1 MDGLF
6 ENARLFQTLIEN
18 LEEGVYVTDTERRI
32 QYWNKGAEKIAGFS
46 PDEVLGRCC
55 SDDILMHTDDM
66 GRTLCRGFCPLAA
79 TMQDRTQRNAKVYLH
94 HKQGHRVPVMVATL
108 PIYDDAESVTGG
120 MEIFHEAT
128 EIMSALAQ
136 IEELR
141 AQSLICSLTGIGNR
155 RYADQMLKQK
165 FDEMERN
172 KTTLG
177 LLFIDI
183 DHFKPVNDRYGH
195 HVGDIILKMV
205 ARTLANAMRTY
216 DFLARW
222 GGEEFIILLPNMHRS
237 QLKQFAERLRTLVLQ
252 SSVKISK
259 GSLAVSISIG
269 ATVVVPGDSIENSL
283 KRVDT
288 LLYQSKEQGRNR
300 VTIG

>member
-108 PIYDDAESVTGG
+108 PIYDDAESVIGG